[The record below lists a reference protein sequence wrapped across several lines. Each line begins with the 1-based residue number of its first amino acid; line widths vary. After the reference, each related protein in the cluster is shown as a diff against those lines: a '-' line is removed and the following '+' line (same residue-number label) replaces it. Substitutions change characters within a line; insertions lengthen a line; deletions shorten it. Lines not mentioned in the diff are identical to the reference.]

1 MNNNEEKNLPT
12 LVDQDIVSTNSTPG
26 KAFLTAGKL
35 TTVALALSIA
45 TFAGSCKKSDTKQG
59 SDADIST
66 TADAGTSTDSDI
78 STTGNPVA
86 NNDSD

>member
-1 MNNNEEKNLPT
+1 MSKNKTKNLPT
-12 LVDQDIVSTNSTPG
+12 LVDADIVSTNSSPRQ
-26 KAFLTAGKL
+26 AFLTAGKL

-45 TFAGSCKKSDTKQG
+45 TFAGSCKKSDTKAG
-59 SDADIST
+59 SDADITT
-66 TADAGTSTDSDI
+66 TADTGSDSDV